1 MDPISPIYLHLSDGQ
16 ALFVGIEKLHGPSN
30 FRSWKRPMD
39 IALSAKRKYGFVTGT
54 LKKYLD
60 DDVKSKAWDTCNS
73 MFYQMWTKL
82 ERRFSLTNGSRKYKL
97 NKDLYETK
105 QHGKRICEYYTRMKA
120 IWEKL
125 ESLHALPVITIITFE
140 VNAFLTS
147 LNKQMEEHKLFQFMN
162 GLDEVTDLKG
172 VSLL

>member
-1 MDPISPIYLHLSDGQ
+1 MPTTTMDPISPIYLHLSDGQ

-73 MFYQMWTKL
+73 MVISWILGSVSDSIKQSIMFVNSFTRCGQNWKGDFLSQMGL
-82 ERRFSLTNGSRKYKL
+82 GNTNLIK
-97 NKDLYETK
+97 
-105 QHGKRICEYYTRMKA
+105 ICMRPNNM
-120 IWEKL
+120 EKGFV
-125 ESLHALPVITIITFE
+125 SIIQE
-140 VNAFLTS
+140 
-147 LNKQMEEHKLFQFMN
+147 
-162 GLDEVTDLKG
+162 
-172 VSLL
+172 